1 MSINTKKVD
10 TQRSGVANNSVARLQ
25 GNAYTYNIAD
35 LLNNV
40 KTEFDDTFSND
51 VYANLGMQRTDNDF
65 SKNLQFQDRYTESI
79 YDIMGESEKLK
90 RTNEILEA
98 DIERLKELVKLE
110 RKLTHGKVF
119 KGA

>member
-1 MSINTKKVD
+1 MSKLWGSLH
-10 TQRSGVANNSVARLQ
+10 SGVANNSVARLQ
-25 GNAYTYNIAD
+25 GNAYIYNIAD
-35 LLNNV
+35 LLKNV

-65 SKNLQFQDRYTESI
+65 SKNLQFQDRYTTSI
-79 YDIMGESEKLK
+79 YDLMGENEKLN
-90 RTNEILEA
+90 RTNKLLEA
-98 DIERLKELVKLE
+98 DVERLKELVKLE